1 MSPAKIRSRSLLS
14 GVNNLYQDQIELN
27 GSDQEMKSLF
37 RQNSTTF
44 ATQPTFQSGIP
55 ATNKKGERLLIFIGI
70 IDILQYYRLSKK
82 IEHTFKSVIG
92 DGVSDQ
98 NIIF

>member
-1 MSPAKIRSRSLLS
+1 MWIHRRAKGIGLE
-14 GVNNLYQDQIELN
+14 NWI
-27 GSDQEMKSLF
+27 
-37 RQNSTTF
+37 
-44 ATQPTFQSGIP
+44 ATHSAFKAGIP
-55 ATNKKGERLLIFIGI
+55 ATNNKGERLRIFVGI

-98 NIIF
+98 KMIFF